1 MNAKE
6 TLKILSKQWIDIED
20 LKKLSGSGI
29 NTAYRLK
36 KEIEDICLDKGYF
49 IPNGLLP
56 TNEVVLFLKIDIA
69 YLKQM
74 SEV

>member
-6 TLKILSKQWIDIED
+6 TLKILSKQWIDFED
-20 LKKLSGSGI
+20 LKKLSGAGI
-29 NTAYRLK
+29 NATYKLRK
-36 KEIEDICLDKGYF
+36 DIEQVCIDKGYF

-74 SEV
+74 SDI